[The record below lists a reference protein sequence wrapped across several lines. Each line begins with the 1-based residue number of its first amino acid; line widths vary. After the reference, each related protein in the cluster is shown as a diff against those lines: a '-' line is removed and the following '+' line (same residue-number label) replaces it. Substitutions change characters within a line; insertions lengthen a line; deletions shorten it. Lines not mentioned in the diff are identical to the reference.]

1 MAKQRLDTLLVNL
14 DLCTS
19 RQQAQALI
27 RTGKVTVNQQVVDKP
42 GTEVDIAANIHIKE
56 RSRYV
61 SRGGEKLA
69 KALQVFAIPVTDRI
83 CLDGGISTG
92 GFTDC
97 LLQAGAAKVYG
108 IDVGYGQAD
117 WGLRN
122 DPRVILKERTNLRY
136 MTAAELYGNSP
147 PPAPP
152 CQGGEPDSAAPA
164 PKGEE
169 PDLAAPAPKGGEQDS
184 AAPAPPCQGEEQE
197 LPLGDAWPK
206 GVYADLAVVD
216 VSFISLDKILPA
228 LWELLAPPRE
238 AVLLVKPQFEV
249 GRERVGKKGV
259 VRDSATQADAIFQV
273 WKAARAL
280 GWEERGLTWSPLLGP
295 AGNIEYL
302 LWLGGDRQQQ
312 SEQSAVEES
321 VMKERIAE
329 VTQAAKRELVNPASN
344 LSLN

>member
-1 MAKQRLDTLLVNL
+1 MAKQRLDTLLVSL
-14 DLCTS
+14 DLCSS

-27 RTGKVTVNQQVVDKP
+27 RTGKVSINQQVVDKP
-42 GTEVDIAANIHIKE
+42 GTEVDIAAKIKIKE

-61 SRGGEKLA
+61 SRGGDKLA
-69 KALQVFAIPVTDRI
+69 KALEVFAIPVAGRI

-97 LLQAGAAKVYG
+97 LLQADAALVYG
-108 IDVGYGQAD
+108 VDVGYGQAD

-136 MTAAELYGNSP
+136 MTAAELYGELP

-152 CQGGEPDSAAPA
+152 SQ
-164 PKGEE
+164 
-169 PDLAAPAPKGGEQDS
+169 GGEQDS
-184 AAPAPPCQGEEQE
+184 
-197 LPLGDAWPK
+197 LPI

-228 LWELLAPPRE
+228 LWELLVPPRE

-273 WKAARAL
+273 WKAATAL
-280 GWEERGLTWSPLLGP
+280 GWQEKGLTWSPLLGP

-302 LWLGGDRQQQ
+302 LWLGIDR
-312 SEQSAVEES
+312 EQETDQRAIEED
-321 VMKERIAE
+321 VVKERIAQ
-329 VTQAAKRELVNPASN
+329 VTKAAARELVDR
-344 LSLN
+344 L

>member
-1 MAKQRLDTLLVNL
+1 MAKQRLDTLLVSL
-14 DLCTS
+14 DLCSS

-27 RTGKVTVNQQVVDKP
+27 RTGKVSINQQVVDKP
-42 GTEVDIAANIHIKE
+42 GTEVDISAKIQIKE

-61 SRGGEKLA
+61 SRGGDKLA
-69 KALQVFAIPVTDRI
+69 KALEVFAIPVAGRI

-97 LLQAGAAKVYG
+97 LLQAGAALVYG
-108 IDVGYGQAD
+108 VDVGYGQAD

-136 MTAAELYGNSP
+136 MTAAELYG
-147 PPAPP
+147 
-152 CQGGEPDSAAPA
+152 DS
-164 PKGEE
+164 ER
-169 PDLAAPAPKGGEQDS
+169 
-184 AAPAPPCQGEEQE
+184 
-197 LPLGDAWPK
+197 
-206 GVYADLAVVD
+206 ADLAVVD

-273 WKAARAL
+273 WKAATAL
-280 GWEERGLTWSPLLGP
+280 GWQQRGLTWSPLLGP

-302 LWLGGDRQQQ
+302 LWLGIDR
-312 SEQSAVEES
+312 EQETEPKAIEED
-321 VMKERIAE
+321 VVKERIAQ
-329 VTQAAKRELVNPASN
+329 VTKAAARELVDR
-344 LSLN
+344 L

>member
-1 MAKQRLDTLLVNL
+1 LAKQRLDTLLVNL
-14 DLCTS
+14 NLCTS

-27 RTGKVTVNQQVVDKP
+27 RTGKVAVNQQVVDKP
-42 GTEVDIAANIHIKE
+42 GTEVDISAQIQIKE

-61 SRGGEKLA
+61 SRGGDKLA
-69 KALQVFAIPVTDRI
+69 KALEVFAIPVTDRI

-136 MTAAELYGNSP
+136 MTATELYG
-147 PPAPP
+147 
-152 CQGGEPDSAAPA
+152 DS
-164 PKGEE
+164 
-169 PDLAAPAPKGGEQDS
+169 QR
-184 AAPAPPCQGEEQE
+184 
-197 LPLGDAWPK
+197 
-206 GVYADLAVVD
+206 ADLAVVD
-216 VSFISLDKILPA
+216 VSFISLDKVLPA

-273 WKAARAL
+273 WKAATAL
-280 GWEERGLTWSPLLGP
+280 GWEQRGLTWSPLLGP

-302 LWLGGDRQQQ
+302 LWLGSDRQQQ
-312 SEQSAVEES
+312 SEQNAVEDS

-329 VTQAAKRELVNPASN
+329 VTKGAKGELIDRFEV
-344 LSLN
+344 

>member
-1 MAKQRLDTLLVNL
+1 MAKQRLDTLLVSLNL
-14 DLCTS
+14 CSS

-27 RTGKVTVNQQVVDKP
+27 RTGKVSINQQIVDKP
-42 GTEVDIAANIHIKE
+42 GTEVDIAAKIQIKE

-61 SRGGEKLA
+61 SRGGDKLA
-69 KALQVFAIPVTDRI
+69 KALEVFAIPVAGRI

-97 LLQAGAAKVYG
+97 LLQAGAALVYG

-117 WGLRN
+117 WRLRN

-136 MTAAELYGNSP
+136 MTATELYGNSP

-152 CQGGEPDSAAPA
+152 CQGGQ
-164 PKGEE
+164 
-169 PDLAAPAPKGGEQDS
+169 QDS
-184 AAPAPPCQGEEQE
+184 
-197 LPLGDAWPK
+197 LPIGA
-206 GVYADLAVVD
+206 YADLAVVD

-273 WKAARAL
+273 QKAATAL
-280 GWEERGLTWSPLLGP
+280 GWQQRGLTWSPLLGP

-302 LWLGGDRQQQ
+302 LWLGIDR
-312 SEQSAVEES
+312 EQEPEPRAIEES
-321 VMKERIAE
+321 VVKERIAE
-329 VTQAAKRELVNPASN
+329 VTKAAARELVDRV
-344 LSLN
+344 